1 MEDFEDRLWLGLSP
15 RPLEGFRFLCYRL
28 TTREELRAMR
38 HTSMN
43 YDLMQSNARL
53 EILTCDADV
62 LALQNVDN
70 TEFWREVLA
79 AHDYD
84 VVVGLRTDLRFTG
97 HEANIIGE
105 HPQRNWH
112 P

>member
-43 YDLMQSNARL
+43 YDHMQSNARL

-70 TEFWREVLA
+70 AEFWRDVLA

-84 VVVGLRTDLRFTG
+84 VVTGQRTHVRFTG

-105 HPQRNWH
+105 RPQIYCY